1 MYAIILYF
9 DVAQA
14 DIDLE
19 KEALKSAREGLEDR
33 KPKFTVSVIRGTGAG
48 EYEEGQEVTVTA
60 DPAEEGKQFKNWS
73 VEGVEI
79 PDNTQS
85 SITRCV

>member
-1 MYAIILYF
+1 MGAALAVINNF
-9 DVAQA
+9 DAAQA

-48 EYEEGQEVTVTA
+48 EYEEA
-60 DPAEEGKQFKNWS
+60 RK
-73 VEGVEI
+73 
-79 PDNTQS
+79 
-85 SITRCV
+85 

>member
-1 MYAIILYF
+1 MRTG
-9 DVAQA
+9 
-14 DIDLE
+14 
-19 KEALKSAREGLEDR
+19 SRSC
-33 KPKFTVSVIRGTGAG
+33 TVSVIRGTGAG

-85 SITRCV
+85 SITFTMPANDELLLQIMS